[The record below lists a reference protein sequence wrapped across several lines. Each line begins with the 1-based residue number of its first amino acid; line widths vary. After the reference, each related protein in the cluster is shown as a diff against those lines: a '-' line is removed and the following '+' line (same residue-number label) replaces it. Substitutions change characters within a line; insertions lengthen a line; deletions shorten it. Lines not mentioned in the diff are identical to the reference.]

1 MTTINGTINTY
12 DIVGIKEDISDII
25 TNISPT
31 KTPFQSMIGSEGMT
45 NTLHQWQEDSLL
57 AAGQNAAVEGADA
70 PTAVAQPTVM
80 RNNNSQILT
89 KTAKASGTAD
99 VVKKYGRDK
108 ELSYQL
114 GLRSMEL
121 KRDLEYAF
129 VGTGQA
135 AVAGSDTV
143 ARQMGGY
150 QVQVAASSTVAN
162 TASPLVETN
171 VLTVAQECYT
181 QGAEPNVLMV
191 KPGDAPKIALWKSG
205 IAPGG
210 ANPRQ
215 ERVDNASRKLY
226 NVVDVY
232 VTPFSDEGLKVV
244 LNRFLL
250 STTALIFETTMWK
263 KLVLR
268 NWFRE
273 TLAKTGDSTNVQ
285 IVGEFSLKHR
295 NYAASGLITGLSA

>member
-1 MTTINGTINTY
+1 MTISGTVNTY

-31 KTPFQSMIGSEGMT
+31 KTPFQSMSGNEGIH

-57 AAGQNAAVEGADA
+57 AAAANAAVEGADA
-70 PTAVAQPTVM
+70 PTATAQPTVM
-80 RNNNSQILT
+80 RNNNTQILT

-99 VVKKYGRDK
+99 VVRKYGRDK

-114 GLRSMEL
+114 GLRSAEL

-129 VGTGQA
+129 VGTGQT

-143 ARQMGGY
+143 ARQMAGY
-150 QVQVAASSTVAN
+150 QAQVASSSTVTN
-162 TASPLVETN
+162 SSTPLVEAN
-171 VLTVAQECYT
+171 VLTVAQECYI
-181 QGAEPNVLMV
+181 QGAEPNILMV
-191 KPGDAPKIALWKSG
+191 KPADAPKIASWKSG
-205 IAPGG
+205 TAPG
-210 ANPRQ
+210 ASTARTDY
-215 ERVDNASRKLY
+215 VDNTKKKLY
-226 NVVDVY
+226 NVIDVY

-244 LNRFLL
+244 INRFLL
-250 STTALIFETTMWK
+250 ATTALVFETTMWK

-295 NYAASGLITGLSA
+295 NYAASGLITGLS